1 MRCSVRV
8 ITLTIFG
15 PLVLSADLFLLL
27 RSEIVGDVEGFT
39 DLLWRLALD
48 HVGHGFAANIK
59 KWLDVEVVGGQNDL
73 KEHLLVHLHKLLV
86 PLLNLC
92 CSLARVGVIVLRLD
106 GVSTVVLAPLNDL
119 AEDRLVDI
127 LYGDSIIGPDG
138 SIANVLQ
145 QVLDQHRSLGNGTVD
160 FNRGMVTRFEP
171 DLLLSLGFS
180 HFELFLSQSV
190 VRCLSDSA

>member
-59 KWLDVEVVGGQNDL
+59 KWLDVEVVGGL
-73 KEHLLVHLHKLLV
+73 YLH
-86 PLLNLC
+86 
-92 CSLARVGVIVLRLD
+92 
-106 GVSTVVLAPLNDL
+106 VSGA
-119 AEDRLVDI
+119 A
-127 LYGDSIIGPDG
+127 LYLIR
-138 SIANVLQ
+138 
-145 QVLDQHRSLGNGTVD
+145 QH
-160 FNRGMVTRFEP
+160 VTRRREILTRMISKSISWSTCINFW
-171 DLLLSLGFS
+171 S
-180 HFELFLSQSV
+180 HSSISV
-190 VRCLSDSA
+190 VRLRASESSSCVWTGSPRWCSHHSMTLRRTDSLTLVEEISLQSHTGTLL